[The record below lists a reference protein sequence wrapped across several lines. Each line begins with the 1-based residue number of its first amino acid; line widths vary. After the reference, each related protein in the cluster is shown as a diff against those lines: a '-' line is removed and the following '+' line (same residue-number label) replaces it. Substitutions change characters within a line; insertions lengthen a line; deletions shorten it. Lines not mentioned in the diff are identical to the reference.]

1 METKIVLVRHAECEG
16 NVQNRLSGITNFK
29 LTSNGKKQAKDVAKK
44 LKEQKIDKVYS
55 SPLDRALQTAQEISK
70 YAHEKYV
77 LVEND
82 LIEIDYGKC
91 DGMQWNEIDII
102 YPNVKRM
109 WKKIK
114 NYPNGMP
121 EQEEYLNVQNRMVK
135 IINDIADKNR
145 GKKICI
151 VSHGIAIQSFLCY
164 FYHKDI
170 TEANLLPQLRNA
182 EFIELKIKNK
192 VKKSN

>member
-29 LTSNGKKQAKDVAKK
+29 LTSNGKKQAKDVAEK
-44 LKEQKIDKVYS
+44 LKGQKIDKVYS

-77 LVEND
+77 LIEND
-82 LIEIDYGKC
+82 LIEINYGKC
-91 DGMQWNEIDII
+91 DGMQWVEINTK
-102 YPNVKRM
+102 YPNVKKM
-109 WKKIK
+109 WKEIK

-121 EQEEYLNVQNRMVK
+121 EQEEYINVQKRMVK

-170 TEANLLPQLRNA
+170 TEANLLPQLKNA
-182 EFIELKIKNK
+182 EFITISIDKLN
-192 VKKSN
+192 